1 MDNPLLTNHKFDFK
15 NLLVTI
21 GAGGIAGISIDFAL
35 YPVTSII
42 TRIQASTKKVDYV
55 S

>member
-1 MDNPLLTNHKFDFK
+1 MDNPLLANKKFDYK

-21 GAGGIAGISIDFAL
+21 GAGGLAGISIDFAL

-42 TRIQASTKKVDYV
+42 TRL
-55 S
+55 